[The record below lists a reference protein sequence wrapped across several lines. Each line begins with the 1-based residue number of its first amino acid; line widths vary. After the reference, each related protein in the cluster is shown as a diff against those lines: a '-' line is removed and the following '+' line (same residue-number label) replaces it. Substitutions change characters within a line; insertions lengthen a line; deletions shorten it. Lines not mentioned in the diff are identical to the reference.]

1 MRFAVLGSPIAH
13 SKSPALHRAGFASL
27 GLDWQYE
34 AIEMVPDDLAGFLES
49 RSDEWLGFS
58 LTMPLKRTVLPLL
71 DRADHLVSVTGAANT
86 VVFDSAGGLRTL
98 DGFNTD
104 VYGIT
109 QALRAAGVTR
119 LRSVRLLGGGAT
131 AASALAAVAALGARR
146 VIVAL
151 RSPRKASALL
161 ELGDELGVDVEL
173 AVFGAID
180 DGVVPDAVIST
191 IPGGAELEL
200 SFDLATRRTAV
211 LLDVA
216 YEPWPT
222 PLATAWAEVGG
233 RVVPGIEMLVNQAL
247 MQMRVFIA
255 GDPTRPLPGEASV
268 YAAMRA
274 AIGLR

>member
-1 MRFAVLGSPIAH
+1 MRFAVLGSPVGH
-13 SKSPALHRAGFASL
+13 SKSPALHRAGFAAL

-34 AIEMVPDDLAGFLES
+34 AIEMVPDDFERFLDTRGE
-49 RSDEWLGFS
+49 EWLGFS

-86 VVFDSAGGLRTL
+86 VVFDSARGRRTL

-109 QALRAAGVTR
+109 QALRSAGVTR

-131 AASALAAVAALGARR
+131 AASALAAVASLGARR

-151 RSPRKASALL
+151 RSPRKATALL
-161 ELGDELGVDVEL
+161 DLGEELGVDIEL

-216 YEPWPT
+216 YDPWPT
-222 PLATAWAEVGG
+222 PLAAAWAQVGG
-233 RVVPGIEMLVNQAL
+233 RVVPGTEMLVNQAL

-255 GDPTRPLPGEASV
+255 GDPSRPLPGEASV
-268 YAAMRA
+268 FAAMRA
-274 AIGLR
+274 SIGLT